1 MPNTHSI
8 SFNSDVSPIEFAKLI
23 FECTNKN
30 GNITFEDW
38 YDVKKDDTVSF
49 KNFTCKIEWI
59 KEDVDK
65 LIDSYK
71 SLHRELRIISRSL
84 DELNEIHLSQTN
96 PYIETSNGILESK
109 HLEATYFIYV
119 APFKASNKAQLEAEI
134 IGRVG
139 NEPFGFEMIRHA
151 QRLCRLMQLK
161 SPEKV
166 IFNEGRMLIASMAI
180 YYCGKEIEQN

>member
-1 MPNTHSI
+1 MANKHPL
-8 SFNSDVSPIEFAKLI
+8 SFSLDVSPIEFLKAM
-23 FECTNKN
+23 FENTDEN
-30 GNITFEDW
+30 GNVLLQDW
-38 YDVKKDDTVSF
+38 YDVEKDDTISC
-49 KNFTCKIEWI
+49 KDYSCKIKWT
-59 KEDVDK
+59 KEDLDD
-65 LIDSYK
+65 LIEAYK
-71 SLHRELRIISRSL
+71 TLHMDLRQISKNL
-84 DELNEIHLSQTN
+84 DELNEVHLSQTN

-119 APFKASNKAQLEAEI
+119 APFKASNQAQLEAEI

-139 NEPFGFEMIRHA
+139 DEPYGFEMIRHA

-180 YYCGKEIEQN
+180 YYCGKEIKQN